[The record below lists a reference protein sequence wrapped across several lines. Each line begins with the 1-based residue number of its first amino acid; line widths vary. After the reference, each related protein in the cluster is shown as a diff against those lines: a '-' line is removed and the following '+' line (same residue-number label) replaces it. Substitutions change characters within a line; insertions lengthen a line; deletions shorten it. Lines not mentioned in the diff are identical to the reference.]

1 MIDRSSPCKANWK
14 TMAGSRTP
22 PNAGKGRPKGSK
34 NKLGADIRAM
44 AQVYTAEAILAL
56 VDIMRGQGRAR
67 EKIPPQARAYAA
79 SALLDRG
86 HGKPAQAHT
95 GESGTGPVI
104 VNITEEFYPN
114 G

>member
-1 MIDRSSPCKANWK
+1 
-14 TMAGSRTP
+14 MAGSRTP

-56 VDIMRGQGRAR
+56 VDIMRGHGRAR
-67 EKIPPQARAYAA
+67 EKISPQARAYAA

-95 GESGTGPVI
+95 GESGTGPVTFNLI
-104 VNITEEFYPN
+104 EELHPVATLDAHRDRL
-114 G
+114 